1 MRKPLLLYKDFAKKD
16 DKVMTTMSDSKK
28 YIKKNQQLPK
38 AIHDAFDAIN
48 DNTTRDRLIIGLV
61 DANWTYEAISNASGL
76 TRERVRQIASA
87 SKRLAAEFDIDVDV
101 EIPEPPLKPERP
113 KPTYI
118 EPHPDT
124 LKRLLELQPYAQQ
137 VRANGTKYR
146 EEAEEYTAL
155 LNHAH
160 TVEGVTLYRLAK
172 RLGVT
177 HGALRFRLVRYG
189 YKKPVTAKS
198 KVYEPIIRENRAI

>member
-1 MRKPLLLYKDFAKKD
+1 
-16 DKVMTTMSDSKK
+16 MTIMSDNKK
-28 YIKKNQQLPK
+28 YIKKNQKLPREIEI
-38 AIHDAFDAIN
+38 AFSSLSGAQRDA
-48 DNTTRDRLIIGLV
+48 LIKELV
-61 DANWTYEAISNASGL
+61 DANWTYEAIANASGL
-76 TRERVRQIASA
+76 TRERVRQIANA
-87 SKRLAAEFDIDVDV
+87 FEELAKEFNFDLNI

-113 KPTYI
+113 KPQYV
-118 EPHPDT
+118 EPSPET

-137 VRANGTKYR
+137 VRSNGKKYR
-146 EEAEEYTAL
+146 AEAEEYTAL

-189 YKKPVTAKS
+189 YKQPITATS
-198 KVYEPIIRENRAI
+198 KVYEPIIRENRAIDE

>member
-1 MRKPLLLYKDFAKKD
+1 
-16 DKVMTTMSDSKK
+16 MTIMSDEKK
-28 YIKKNQQLPK
+28 YIKKNQRLPK
-38 AIHDAFDAIN
+38 EIVNAFTTISGAQRDA
-48 DNTTRDRLIIGLV
+48 LIKELV
-61 DANWTYEAISNASGL
+61 DAEWTYEAIANASGL
-76 TRERVRQIASA
+76 TRERVRQIANA
-87 SKRLAAEFDIDVDV
+87 IEALAKEFDFELNI

-198 KVYEPIIRENRAI
+198 KVYEPIIRENRALNA

>member
-1 MRKPLLLYKDFAKKD
+1 MDTND
-16 DKVMTTMSDSKK
+16 KK
-28 YIKKNQQLPK
+28 YIKKNQELPQDIK
-38 AIHDAFDAIN
+38 YAFQKFSG
-48 DNTTRDRLIIGLV
+48 DNMQRDRLILELV
-61 DANWTYEAISNASGL
+61 GANWTYEAISNASGL
-76 TRERVRQIASA
+76 TRERVRQIANA
-87 SKRLAAEFDIDVDV
+87 AERLAEEFSYPLDI

-113 KPTYI
+113 KPQYI

-137 VRANGTKYR
+137 VRSNGKKYR
-146 EEAEEYTAL
+146 EEAEEYTKL

-198 KVYEPIIRENRAI
+198 KVYEPIIRENRALDA

>member
-1 MRKPLLLYKDFAKKD
+1 
-16 DKVMTTMSDSKK
+16 MTENN
-28 YIKKNQQLPK
+28 YIKKNQTLPEDICAAFQTISDNVKRDLLIK
-38 AIHDAFDAIN
+38 ALA
-48 DNTTRDRLIIGLV
+48 

-76 TRERVRQIASA
+76 TRERIRQIANA
-87 SKRLAAEFDIDVDV
+87 SSLLAKEFDYPLNIN
-101 EIPEPPLKPERP
+101 IPTPPLKPEKK
-113 KPTYI
+113 KPAYV

-137 VRANGTKYR
+137 VRSNGKKYR
-146 EEAEEYTAL
+146 AEAEEYTRL

-160 TVEGVTLYRLAK
+160 EVEGVTLYRLAK

-189 YKKPVTAKS
+189 YKKPVSATS
-198 KVYEPIIRENRAI
+198 KVYQPISTKNRLIEGND

>member
-1 MRKPLLLYKDFAKKD
+1 
-16 DKVMTTMSDSKK
+16 MTK
-28 YIKKNQQLPK
+28 YIKKNQRLPDEIK
-38 AIHDAFDAIN
+38 AAFSGIT
-48 DNTTRDRLIIGLV
+48 DNTKRDRLIKELV

-76 TRERVRQIASA
+76 TRERIRQIANA
-87 SKRLAAEFDIDVDV
+87 SEKLAREFDVDLAI
-101 EIPEPPLKPERP
+101 EIPEPPVKQERMKPQ
-113 KPTYI
+113 YV
-118 EPHPDT
+118 EPSADT

-137 VRANGTKYR
+137 VRANGQKYR
-146 EEAEEYTAL
+146 KEAEEYTAL

-160 TVEGVTLYRLAK
+160 VNEGVTLYRLAK

-198 KVYEPIIRENRAI
+198 KVYEPIISKNRALDD

>member
-1 MRKPLLLYKDFAKKD
+1 
-16 DKVMTTMSDSKK
+16 MTTTSDDKK
-28 YIKKNQQLPK
+28 YIKKNQQLPEEIK
-38 AIHDAFDAIN
+38 TAFERLN
-48 DNTTRDRLIIGLV
+48 DNTKRDKLIKDLV

-76 TRERVRQIASA
+76 TRERIRQIARA
-87 SKRLAAEFDIDVDV
+87 TEKLAEEFDYYLGID
-101 EIPEPPLKPERP
+101 IPEPPVKSQRS

-118 EPHPDT
+118 EPTPET

-137 VRANGTKYR
+137 VRSNGKKYR
-146 EEAEEYTAL
+146 AEAEEYTRL

-160 TVEGVTLYRLAK
+160 VNEGVTLYRLAK

-189 YKKPVTAKS
+189 YKKPVTATS
-198 KVYEPIIRENRAI
+198 KVYQPILKDNRAIEDN

>member
-1 MRKPLLLYKDFAKKD
+1 
-16 DKVMTTMSDSKK
+16 MTTMSDEKN
-28 YIKKNQQLPK
+28 YIKKNQRLPK
-38 AIHDAFDAIN
+38 EIQEAFKSLEN
-48 DNTTRDRLIIGLV
+48 SRRDHLITELV
-61 DANWTYEAISNASGL
+61 NNHWTYEAVANASGL
-76 TRERVRQIASA
+76 TRERVRQIAKA
-87 SKRLAAEFDIDVDV
+87 NETLAKEFKFDLDI
-101 EIPEPPLKPERP
+101 EIPEPPVKEERP
-113 KPTYI
+113 KPQYI

-137 VRANGTKYR
+137 VRSNGTKYR
-146 EEAEEYTAL
+146 EEAEEYTSL

-189 YKKPVTAKS
+189 YKQPITATS
-198 KVYEPIIRENRAI
+198 KVYNPVRKENRALDD

>member
-1 MRKPLLLYKDFAKKD
+1 
-16 DKVMTTMSDSKK
+16 MTLEKN
-28 YIKKNQQLPK
+28 YIKKNQQLPESIRIEFS
-38 AIHDAFDAIN
+38 ASTGN
-48 DNTTRDRLIIGLV
+48 SPRRDRLIKKLV

-76 TRERVRQIASA
+76 TRERVRQISNAVD
-87 SKRLAAEFDIDVDV
+87 KLADEFDLNLNV
-101 EIPEPPLKPERP
+101 EIPTPPLKPEKEAP
-113 KPTYI
+113 KYI

-124 LKRLLELQPYAQQ
+124 LARLLELQPYAQQ
-137 VRANGTKYR
+137 VRANGSKYR
-146 EEAEEYTAL
+146 KEAEEYTAL

-189 YKKPVTAKS
+189 YKQPITATS
-198 KVYEPIIRENRAI
+198 KVYAPIVRDNRALEENN